1 MGLRWRPSNR
11 GAKLAAQTGS
21 YLVVIAAIAIL
32 ANILSAG
39 AYRRMDVT
47 RNERYTLSQ
56 GSGRLLQS
64 LKSPVQV
71 DAYVT
76 HGLAQ
81 MDAFIRDLTDLL
93 KEYERAG
100 HGKFKYTIIEPKT
113 DELRQKAKDAGLEEM
128 AFGEASA
135 TGSDQASI
143 SQGYMGL
150 VFKYGSE
157 KGVIPQLNPGTA
169 SGLEFWMTNKI
180 REIRDKADDIKHKI
194 GVVTGKDELKLS
206 DQNLVPKQGQ
216 GGASI
221 QSILERAFP
230 FYKLVDVDLKNG
242 DAEIDKSL
250 DGLIITQP
258 QKAYTD
264 KELRRV
270 DQFVMLGNKSLAVFA
285 SAVTLKPQDPSM
297 SATLDLHNL
306 DKLLSGYGI
315 NMKKDAVLDFGSQ
328 FRIGV
333 ITPTGGIAP
342 IRHPG
347 IAHVVDDPRF
357 EGKDKLLDTSF
368 AGFFRMEEI
377 MFPFPSTLELSP
389 DKQPK
394 AKLYAV
400 ARTTPAASALTD
412 GTIDMKMRPDWQ
424 PKPPF
429 DQRIIAAVAEGK
441 LKSAFAGSPDDGVK
455 ANAETPQ
462 DSRVLVV
469 SSSEFLT
476 NPFAY
481 SGNGPDLGAQFAM
494 FGGAGGDR
502 ELLMIAGQYAN
513 RYLTN
518 TILSV
523 KNTLDWISGDADL
536 LAASA
541 KLISDPNLT
550 YNDVAKPKIAAD
562 DDDAAIRRKDDEYK
576 AARGKL
582 QSGVQWTLS
591 LGVPLFFAFFGLFR
605 WRGRQSKKDK
615 YHL

>member
-1 MGLRWRPSNR
+1 MATEQQRRK
-11 GAKLAAQTGS
+11 AAAQTGF
-21 YLVVIAAIAIL
+21 YLVVIAAIAVM
-32 ANILSAG
+32 ANVLSAG
-39 AYRRMDVT
+39 VYKRLDATKAD
-47 RNERYTLSQ
+47 RYTLSQ
-56 GSGRLLQS
+56 GSGRMIRG
-64 LKSPVQV
+64 LKGPVQV

-76 HGLAQ
+76 RGLAQ

-100 HGKFKYTIIEPKT
+100 GGKFKYTIIEPKT
-113 DELRQKAKDAGLEEM
+113 DELKEKAKEAGLEEM
-128 AFGEASA
+128 AFGEQSA
-135 TGSDQASI
+135 TGGDQASI

-157 KGVIPQLNPGTA
+157 KGVIPQLNPGA
-169 SGLEFWMTNKI
+169 AQGLEFWMTNKI
-180 REIRDKADDIKHKI
+180 REIRDKADNIKHKV

-221 QSILERAFP
+221 QAILSRAFP
-230 FYKLVDVDLKNG
+230 FYELVDVDLKDG
-242 DAEIDKSL
+242 ETEIDKAL

-258 QKAYTD
+258 QKAYSD
-264 KELRRV
+264 KDLRRV
-270 DQFVMLGNKSLAVFA
+270 DQFLMLGNKSLAVFA
-285 SAVTLKPQDPSM
+285 SAVSMKPNEAAM

-306 DKLLSGYGI
+306 DKLLAGYGI

-328 FRIGV
+328 FRIGI
-333 ITPTGGIAP
+333 ITPTGGVSA

-347 IAHVVDDPRF
+347 IAHVVDDRNF
-357 EGKDKLLDTSF
+357 DEKERLLDTSF

-377 MFPFPSTLELSP
+377 LFPFPSSLEILR
-389 DKQPK
+389 DKQPSDVK
-394 AKLYAV
+394 ISV
-400 ARTTPAASALTD
+400 IARTTPAASASTE
-412 GTIDMKMRPDWQ
+412 GTIDMKMRPGWQ

-429 DQRIIAAVAEGK
+429 EQRVIAAVAEGK
-441 LKSAFAGSPDDGVK
+441 LKSAFAGSADDAIKAPDRSL
-455 ANAETPQ
+455 AP
-462 DSRVLVV
+462 SRVLVV

-481 SGNGPDLGAQFAM
+481 SGNGPELPQQFAM
-494 FGGAGGDR
+494 MGGAGGDR

-523 KNTLDWISGDADL
+523 KNTLDWISGDQDL

-541 KLISDPNLT
+541 KLLQEPNLT
-550 YNDVAKPKIAAD
+550 YRDVSKPKIKVED
-562 DDDAAIRRKDDEYK
+562 DEAAIRKKDEDYK

-582 QSGVQWTLS
+582 QFGVQWTLS
-591 LGVPLFFAFFGLFR
+591 LGVPVFFAFFGLFR
-605 WRGRQSKKDK
+605 WRGRQAKKDK
-615 YHL
+615 YRL

>member
-1 MGLRWRPSNR
+1 MATEQQRRK
-11 GAKLAAQTGS
+11 AAAQTGF
-21 YLVVIAAIAIL
+21 YLIVIAGIAVL

-39 AYRRMDVT
+39 VYKRFDET
-47 RNERYTLSQ
+47 KNDRYTLSQ
-56 GSGRLLQS
+56 GSGRLIRG
-64 LKSPVQV
+64 LKGPVQV

-76 HGLAQ
+76 RGQAQ

-100 HGKFKYTIIEPKT
+100 GGKFKYTVIEPKT
-113 DELRQKAKDAGLEEM
+113 DELREKAKDAGLEEM
-128 AFGEASA
+128 ASVEQSA
-135 TGSDQASI
+135 TGGDQASI

-157 KGVIPQLNPGTA
+157 KGVIPQLNPGA
-169 SGLEFWMTNKI
+169 AQGLEFWMTNKI
-180 REIRDKADDIKHKI
+180 REIRDKADSIKHKI

-216 GGASI
+216 QGASI
-221 QSILERAFP
+221 QAILSRAFP
-230 FYKLVDVDLKNG
+230 FYELVDVDLKDG
-242 DAEIDKSL
+242 ETEIDKGL

-258 QKAYTD
+258 QKPYSD

-270 DQFVMLGNKSLAVFA
+270 DQFLMLGNKSLAVFA
-285 SAVTLKPQDPSM
+285 SAVTMKPNEPAM

-306 DKLLSGYGI
+306 DKLIAGYGI

-333 ITPTGGIAP
+333 ITQGGIAP

-347 IAHVVDDPRF
+347 IAHVVDDRNF
-357 EGKDKLLDTSF
+357 DDKERLLDTSF

-377 MFPFPSTLELSP
+377 LFPFPSTLEILR
-389 DKQPK
+389 DKQPSDV
-394 AKLYAV
+394 KLSVV
-400 ARTTPAASALTD
+400 ARTTPAASAVTD
-412 GTIDMKMRPDWQ
+412 GTIDMKMRMNWQ

-429 DQRIIAAVAEGK
+429 EQRAIAAVAEGK
-441 LKSAFAGSPDDGVK
+441 LKSAFAGSPDESVK
-455 ANAETPQ
+455 APDRAAGP
-462 DSRVLVV
+462 SRVLVV

-481 SGNGPDLGAQFAM
+481 SGNGPDLGQQFAM

-541 KLISDPNLT
+541 KLLQEPNLT
-550 YNDVAKPKIAAD
+550 YRDVSKPKIKAED
-562 DDDAAIRRKDDEYK
+562 DEAAIRKKDEDYR

-582 QSGVQWTLS
+582 QTGVQWTLT
-591 LGVPLFFAFFGLFR
+591 LGVPFFFAFFGMFR
-605 WRGRQSKKDK
+605 WRGRQTKKDK
-615 YHL
+615 YRL

>member
-1 MGLRWRPSNR
+1 MATEQQRKK
-11 GAKLAAQTGS
+11 AAAQTGF
-21 YLVVIAAIAIL
+21 YLVVIAAIAVL

-39 AYRRMDVT
+39 VYKRFDETKTDRF
-47 RNERYTLSQ
+47 TLSQ
-56 GSGRLLQS
+56 GSGRLIRS
-64 LKSPVQV
+64 LKGPIQV

-100 HGKFKYTIIEPKT
+100 GGKFKYTIIEPKT
-113 DELRQKAKDAGLEEM
+113 DELKEKAKDAGLEEM
-128 AFGEASA
+128 AFGEQSA
-135 TGSDQASI
+135 TGGDQASI

-150 VFKYGSE
+150 VLKYGSE
-157 KGVIPQLNPGTA
+157 KGVIPQLNPGA
-169 SGLEFWMTNKI
+169 AQGLEFWITNKI
-180 REIRDKADDIKHKI
+180 REIRDKADNIKHKV

-216 GGASI
+216 QGASI
-221 QSILERAFP
+221 QAILSRAFP
-230 FYKLVDVDLKNG
+230 FYELVDVDLKGG
-242 DAEIDKSL
+242 DTEIDKGL

-270 DQFVMLGNKSLAVFA
+270 DQFLMLGNKSLAVFA
-285 SAVTLKPQDPSM
+285 SAVSMKPNDPSM

-306 DKLLSGYGI
+306 DKLIAGYGI

-333 ITPTGGIAP
+333 ITQGGIAP

-347 IAHVVDDPRF
+347 IAHVVDDRSF
-357 EGKDKLLDTSF
+357 DDNNTRLLDTSF

-377 MFPFPSTLELSP
+377 LFPFPSTLEILR
-389 DKQPK
+389 DKQPSDVK
-394 AKLYAV
+394 ISVV

-412 GTIDMKMRPDWQ
+412 GTVDMKMRMNWP
-424 PKPPF
+424 PKPPY
-429 DQRIIAAVAEGK
+429 DQRAIAAVAEGK
-441 LKSAFAGSPDDGVK
+441 LKSAFAGSPDDAIKVPER
-455 ANAETPQ
+455 APAP
-462 DSRVLVV
+462 SRVLVV

-481 SGNGPDLGAQFAM
+481 SGNGPDLGQQFAM

-541 KLISDPNLT
+541 KLLQEPNLT
-550 YNDVAKPKIAAD
+550 YRDVAKPKIKAE
-562 DDDAAIRRKDDEYK
+562 DDEASIRKKDEDYK

-582 QSGVQWTLS
+582 QTGVQWTLTM
-591 LGVPLFFAFFGLFR
+591 GVPLFFAFFGMFR
-605 WRGRQSKKDK
+605 WRNRQTKKDQ
-615 YHL
+615 YRI

>member
-1 MGLRWRPSNR
+1 MATEQQRRK
-11 GAKLAAQTGS
+11 AAAQTGF
-21 YLVVIAAIAIL
+21 YLIVIVGIAVL
-32 ANILSAG
+32 ANVLSAG
-39 AYRRMDVT
+39 VYKRFDET
-47 RNERYTLSQ
+47 KTDRYTLSQ
-56 GSGRLLQS
+56 GSGRLIRG

-76 HGLAQ
+76 RGQAQ

-100 HGKFKYTIIEPKT
+100 GGKFKYTIIEPKT
-113 DELRQKAKDAGLEEM
+113 DELREKAKEAGLEEM
-128 AFGEASA
+128 ASVEQSA
-135 TGSDQASI
+135 TGGDQASI

-157 KGVIPQLNPGTA
+157 KGVIPQLNPGA
-169 SGLEFWMTNKI
+169 AQGLEFWMTNKI
-180 REIRDKADDIKHKI
+180 REIRDKADNIKHKI
-194 GVVTGKDELKLS
+194 GVITGKDELKLS

-216 GGASI
+216 QGASI
-221 QSILERAFP
+221 QAILSRAFP
-230 FYKLVDVDLKNG
+230 FYELVDVDLKDG
-242 DAEIDKSL
+242 ETEIDKAL
-250 DGLIITQP
+250 DGVIITQP
-258 QKAYTD
+258 QKPYSD

-270 DQFVMLGNKSLAVFA
+270 DQFLMLGNKSLAVFA
-285 SAVTLKPQDPSM
+285 SAVTMKPNDPAM

-306 DKLLSGYGI
+306 DKLISGYGI

-333 ITPTGGIAP
+333 VTQGGIAP

-347 IAHVVDDPRF
+347 IAHVIDDRNF
-357 EGKDKLLDTSF
+357 DDKERLLDTSF

-377 MFPFPSTLELSP
+377 LFPFPSTLEILR
-389 DKQPK
+389 DKQPSDVK
-394 AKLYAV
+394 ISVV
-400 ARTTPAASALTD
+400 ARTTPAASAITEGPVD
-412 GTIDMKMRPDWQ
+412 EKMRMNWQ

-441 LKSAFAGSPDDGVK
+441 LKSAFAGSPDDSVK
-455 ANAETPQ
+455 VPDRSAAP
-462 DSRVLVV
+462 SRVLVV

-481 SGNGPDLGAQFAM
+481 SGNGPDLGQQFAM

-523 KNTLDWISGDADL
+523 KNTLDWMSGDADL

-541 KLISDPNLT
+541 KLLQEPNLT
-550 YNDVAKPKIAAD
+550 YRDVSKPKIKAED
-562 DDDAAIRRKDDEYK
+562 DEAAIRKKDEDYRS
-576 AARGKL
+576 ARGKL
-582 QSGVQWTLS
+582 QSGVQWTLT
-591 LGVPLFFAFFGLFR
+591 LGVPLFFAFFGMFR
-605 WRGRQSKKDK
+605 WRGRQTKKDK
-615 YHL
+615 YRL

>member
-1 MGLRWRPSNR
+1 MATEQRKR
-11 GAKLAAQTGS
+11 KVAAETGF
-21 YLVVIAAIAIL
+21 YLVVIAAIAVL
-32 ANILSAG
+32 ANVFSAG
-39 AYRRMDVT
+39 GAYKRVDAT
-47 RNERYTLSQ
+47 RNQRYTLSD
-56 GSGRLLQS
+56 GSGRLIRS
-64 LKSPVQV
+64 LKGPLQV

-100 HGKFKYTIIEPKT
+100 GGKFKYTIIEPKT
-113 DELRQKAKDAGLEEM
+113 DEEKSKAKDAGLEEM
-128 AFGEASA
+128 AFGETSA

-157 KGVIPQLNPGTA
+157 KGVIPQLNPASA

-221 QSILERAFP
+221 QSILQRAFP
-230 FYKLVDVDLKNG
+230 FYELVDVDLKDG
-242 DAEIDKSL
+242 ETEIDKGL

-264 KELRRV
+264 KELRRI
-270 DQFVMLGNKSLAVFA
+270 DQFLMLGNKSVAVFA
-285 SAVTLKPQDPSM
+285 SAVTMKPNDSTM

-328 FRIGV
+328 FRIPV
-333 ITPTGGIAP
+333 ITQTGGIVP
-342 IRHPG
+342 IGHPG
-347 IAHVVDDPRF
+347 IAHVIDDPTF
-357 EGKDKLLDTSF
+357 DEKNKLLDTSF
-368 AGFFRMEEI
+368 AGFFRMEELL
-377 MFPFPSTLELSP
+377 FPFPSSLELSP
-389 DKQPK
+389 DKQPSDV
-394 AKLYAV
+394 KLYPI
-400 ARTTPAASALTD
+400 ARTTPQTSVSTE
-412 GTIDMKMRPDWQ
+412 GTVNMRMRDDWQ
-424 PKPPF
+424 PKPPQE
-429 DQRIIAAVAEGK
+429 QRVIAAVAEGK
-441 LKSAFAGSPDDGVK
+441 LKSAFAGSPDDAIK
-455 ANAETPQ
+455 ANDRAPQ
-462 DSRVLVV
+462 PSRLLVI

-481 SGNGPDLGAQFAM
+481 SGNAPEMNPQFAM
-494 FGGAGGDR
+494 FGGSLGDR
-502 ELLMIAGQYAN
+502 QLLMIAGQYAN

-536 LAASA
+536 LASSA
-541 KLISDPNLT
+541 KLMGEPNLN
-550 YNDVAKPKIAAD
+550 YRDVSKPKLVKED
-562 DDDAAIRRKDDEYK
+562 DEAAIRRKQEEYR
-576 AARGKL
+576 AARGKV

-605 WRGRQSKKDK
+605 WRGRQAKKDQ
-615 YHL
+615 YRLA

>member
-1 MGLRWRPSNR
+1 MATEQQRRK
-11 GAKLAAQTGS
+11 AAAQTGF
-21 YLVVIAAIAIL
+21 YLIVIAAIAVM
-32 ANILSAG
+32 ANVLSAG
-39 AYRRMDVT
+39 AYKRIDVT

-56 GSGRLLQS
+56 GSGRLIQS

-76 HGLAQ
+76 RGLAQ

-100 HGKFKYTIIEPKT
+100 GGKFKYTIIEPKT
-113 DELRQKAKDAGLEEM
+113 DELKEKAKEAGLEEM
-128 AFGEASA
+128 AFGETSA
-135 TGSDQASI
+135 TGGDQASI
-143 SQGYMGL
+143 TQGYMGL
-150 VFKYGSE
+150 VLKYGSE
-157 KGVIPQLNPGTA
+157 KGVIPQLNPGSA

-180 REIRDKADDIKHKI
+180 REIRDKADSIKHKV

-221 QSILERAFP
+221 QTILQRAFP
-230 FYKLVDVDLKNG
+230 FYELVDVDLKDG
-242 DAEIDKSL
+242 ETEIDKAL
-250 DGLIITQP
+250 DGLIVTQP

-264 KELRRV
+264 KELRRI

-285 SAVTLKPQDPSM
+285 SAVTLKPNDAAM

-306 DKLLSGYGI
+306 DKLIAGYGI

-333 ITPTGGIAP
+333 ITPTGGVSA

-357 EGKDKLLDTSF
+357 DEKERLLDTSF

-377 MFPFPSTLELSP
+377 LFPFPSSLEILR
-389 DKQPK
+389 DKQPSDV
-394 AKLYAV
+394 KLSVV
-400 ARTTPAASALTD
+400 ARTTPAASASTEA
-412 GTIDMKMRPDWQ
+412 TIDMKMRAGWQ

-429 DQRIIAAVAEGK
+429 EQRVIAAVAEGK
-441 LKSAFAGSPDDGVK
+441 LKSALGSGDGITV
-455 ANAETPQ
+455 NAVAPQ
-462 DSRVLVV
+462 PSRVLVV
-469 SSSEFLT
+469 SSSEFIT

-481 SGNGPDLGAQFAM
+481 SGNGPDLGQQFAM

-518 TILSV
+518 TILSM
-523 KNTLDWISGDADL
+523 KNTLDWVSGDADL

-550 YNDVAKPKIAAD
+550 YRDIAKPKIAAED
-562 DDDAAIRRKDDEYK
+562 DEAAIRKKDEEYK

-582 QSGVQWTLS
+582 QSSVQWTLS

-605 WRGRQSKKDK
+605 WRGRQSKKDQ
-615 YHL
+615 YRL